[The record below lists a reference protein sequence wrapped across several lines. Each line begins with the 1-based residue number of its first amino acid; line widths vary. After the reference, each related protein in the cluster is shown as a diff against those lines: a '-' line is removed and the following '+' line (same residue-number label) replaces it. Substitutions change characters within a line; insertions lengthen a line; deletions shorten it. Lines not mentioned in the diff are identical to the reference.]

1 MKTRIIFST
10 ALILLISLTSIV
22 AQQVEKFDT
31 TLWVNNITI
40 AKTAAAE
47 KGHPIMLVFSGSDWC
62 KPCIKLKTQILLTET
77 FSAYAKDHYILLNL
91 DFPRKAK
98 NKLSDEQQA
107 HNDELASKYNMDGVF
122 PLVVIIDVDGKVLA
136 TSGYLDLSPS
146 EYIANLESL
155 LVKK

>member
-1 MKTRIIFST
+1 MKTKIIFSAT
-10 ALILLISLTSIV
+10 LIILICFATF

-31 TLWVNNITI
+31 SLWVSNITI
-40 AKTAAAE
+40 AKAAAKE

-107 HNDELASKYNMDGVF
+107 HNDELASMYDMEGIF

-136 TSGYLDLSPS
+136 TSGYLDISPA

>member
-1 MKTRIIFST
+1 MKTKIIFST
-10 ALILLISLTSIV
+10 ALNLLISLTSIV
-22 AQQVEKFDT
+22 AQQIEKFDT
-31 TLWVNNITI
+31 TLWVKNISI
-40 AKTAAAE
+40 AKAAAVE

-98 NKLSDEQQA
+98 NKLTDEQQA
-107 HNDELASKYNMDGVF
+107 HNDELASKYNMEGTF

-136 TSGYLDLSPS
+136 TSGYLDISPA